1 MLAEVWTKRGYY
13 VHHVKE
19 GLWFTFGINR
29 IKPFKDNYTHLQM
42 KAWKQNKDTRKVYD
56 DLYMQSDP
64 KDKAFDTYVTLIIKY
79 VFKNE
84 KERMTLNG
92 IWVQSVLEAIFDVIS
107 FSAKVDSEI
116 IKTWTDAIIDT
127 EMVNIY

>member
-1 MLAEVWTKRGYY
+1 
-13 VHHVKE
+13 
-19 GLWFTFGINR
+19 
-29 IKPFKDNYTHLQM
+29 
-42 KAWKQNKDTRKVYD
+42 
-56 DLYMQSDP
+56 MQSDP

-116 IKTWTDAIIDT
+116 IKT
-127 EMVNIY
+127 